1 MSQKNKLINDPIH
14 GYMSFEKWAIEV
26 IDTPHFQRLRD
37 IKQLGTTYYV
47 FPSASH
53 NRFEHSLGTAH
64 LAYTLTKRLQE
75 QSGVEKSDH
84 DLECVT
90 LAALCHDLGHGPYSH
105 VFDSIVIPY
114 LKPSSKW
121 KHEKGSEMMVEHLFE
136 KLESYSIDLSS
147 DDVKYIQ
154 ALIKGDSTGI
164 SPYLFDIVSNER
176 NSVDV
181 DKFDYLARDC
191 YQLGMKSLFDF
202 SRLMQFSRVMDDQI
216 VYYHKECFNIY
227 EMFHTRYSLHKKVY
241 SHRVSGAIDY
251 MIRDALVEANSSL
264 KIADAIENAEE
275 YIQLSDSILNK
286 IEYSNLEGL
295 TKSKE
300 IIKQLRRRKLYK
312 FVDECLIPKDKKDD
326 MMKAINE
333 REIISYRNGN
343 VSLHE
348 DDVIV
353 DWKTLNYAKK
363 DENPVDAVKFYN
375 DGDSTFPVPRSKV
388 SYLFPV
394 QYEEYIVRIFARKP
408 DKVISIDICCLIV
421 SSRVTID
428 QSTFVKKKN
437 KKVEAIQG
445 AFRELAK
452 KLGLE
457 PSQGFLKSG
466 SRKRRF
472 SEENP

>member
-75 QSGVEKSDH
+75 QSGIEKSDN

-164 SPYLFDIVSNER
+164 TRSPYLFDIVSNER

-202 SRLMQFSRVMDDQI
+202 SRLMQFSRVKDDQI

-286 IEYSNLEGL
+286 IEYSNLVGEGL

-363 DENPVDAVKFYN
+363 DENPVDAVRFYN
-375 DGDSTFPVPRSKV
+375 DGDSTFHVPRSKV

-408 DKVISIDICCLIV
+408 D
-421 SSRVTID
+421 
-428 QSTFVKKKN
+428 
-437 KKVEAIQG
+437 KVEAIQG